1 MNCQKIRVLQFQ
13 QKKTNSVQNNKDLTM
28 PELLR
33 TDLKNSVIVPEE
45 EAAKW
50 LEEGGY

>member
-1 MNCQKIRVLQFQ
+1 
-13 QKKTNSVQNNKDLTM
+13 M

-33 TDLKNSVIVPEE
+33 TDLKNSVVVTEE